1 MDSNS
6 CPSNRLYHAKML
18 DMLVVFFRVK
28 QIEREQEEDDE
39 SRMKS
44 KILHVF
50 DDDDSCGVERMV
62 ICCCCGDECV
72 FDRCCICFSRQIL
85 ICHVYLFSDMYF
97 DDGSKGDIVLQ
108 LRLTTFPAKS
118 TCVPLLTSMQWTD
131 EIDDFV

>member
-1 MDSNS
+1 MDPNS

-18 DMLVVFFRVK
+18 DMVVFFRVK

-62 ICCCCGDECV
+62 IWLLWRLAMRWRDECV
-72 FDRCCICFSRQIL
+72 FDRDVAFA
-85 ICHVYLFSDMYF
+85 
-97 DDGSKGDIVLQ
+97 
-108 LRLTTFPAKS
+108 FPAKS
-118 TCVPLLTSMQWTD
+118 
-131 EIDDFV
+131 

>member
-1 MDSNS
+1 VAGVMIQPTTTKRWDNRKLLVGFILRFMDSNS

-50 DDDDSCGVERMV
+50 DDDDGCGVERMV
-62 ICCCCGDECV
+62 
-72 FDRCCICFSRQIL
+72 
-85 ICHVYLFSDMYF
+85 
-97 DDGSKGDIVLQ
+97 
-108 LRLTTFPAKS
+108 
-118 TCVPLLTSMQWTD
+118 LLL
-131 EIDDFV
+131 

>member
-62 ICCCCGDECV
+62 ICCCCGDAMA
-72 FDRCCICFSRQIL
+72 R
-85 ICHVYLFSDMYF
+85 
-97 DDGSKGDIVLQ
+97 
-108 LRLTTFPAKS
+108 
-118 TCVPLLTSMQWTD
+118 
-131 EIDDFV
+131 